1 MADSARFVCK
11 EGEDGVGMSNA
22 RFKARKELCGQI
34 TPHPGLDPPARA
46 ALGEALTAARRR
58 SDPKQCAAGA
68 AVIIAG
74 REPIRLDGGA
84 AVGLQQGEST
94 MHQAADILFARLA
107 K

>member
-46 ALGEALTAARRR
+46 AL
-58 SDPKQCAAGA
+58 
-68 AVIIAG
+68 
-74 REPIRLDGGA
+74 
-84 AVGLQQGEST
+84 
-94 MHQAADILFARLA
+94 
-107 K
+107 